1 MTKEDLK
8 FLFRDIIMTTNLDRL
23 KKGEVKN
30 ELTRDYFMIERI
42 SRLLVSTSE
51 TVDRFITKEIML
63 KLLKPMFAR
72 NIVILKHQIGNK
84 LAIIAHNDKIKSQIV
99 RTEKGK

>member
-1 MTKEDLK
+1 
-8 FLFRDIIMTTNLDRL
+8 
-23 KKGEVKN
+23 
-30 ELTRDYFMIERI
+30 MIERI